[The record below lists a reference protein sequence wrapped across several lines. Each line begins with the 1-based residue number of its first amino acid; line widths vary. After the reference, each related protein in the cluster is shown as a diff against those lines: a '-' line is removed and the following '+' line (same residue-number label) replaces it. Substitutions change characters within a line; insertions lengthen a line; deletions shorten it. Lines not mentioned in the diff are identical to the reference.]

1 MRTTSSL
8 GKTPKTHRWVTLPS
22 GHRGQFYL
30 SINSPRLSHSWSLP
44 ELSEAHVRKE
54 QQSFPGGQPVR
65 SRGGREEVSE
75 KNESVRETQRRTLN
89 TQVMAKTLSLFPE
102 PRRPR
107 YASFLQANPC
117 CATQL
122 RLGFCHLPSITL
134 TAFPFLAGNSFR
146 VYNTFNYRMVF
157 VSILSVT
164 SGRNLAQI
172 G

>member
-30 SINSPRLSHSWSLP
+30 SIDSPRLSHSWSLP

-65 SRGGREEVSE
+65 SQGGREEVSG

-89 TQVMAKTLSLFPE
+89 TQVMAKTCLCSQSPRGPDTPLFF
-102 PRRPR
+102 RRTPV
-107 YASFLQANPC
+107 
-117 CATQL
+117 CATQH

-146 VYNTFNYRMVF
+146 IYNTFSYRMVF
-157 VSILSVT
+157 VRILSVT